1 MLYSSHFLF
10 EKFMEKIISSQ
21 TVDTEL
27 RELIEEWNE
36 ACVKL
41 LHYKKSC
48 QMASICREDH
58 DSETTLIQFA
68 SMVPSENSQDFIS
81 HMIKESTKFLETLD
95 SSIEFVDDQPEIV
108 H

>member
-41 LHYKKSC
+41 LHFKNHV
-48 QMASICREDH
+48 RWH
-58 DSETTLIQFA
+58 QFA
-68 SMVPSENSQDFIS
+68 EKT
-81 HMIKESTKFLETLD
+81 MIPK
-95 SSIEFVDDQPEIV
+95 Q